1 VFFSVKT
8 SATDEQILSAIVLGA
23 TDLTEAQLQTNP
35 LPTYIDPR
43 AMNVS
48 TSGIGVD
55 NNILQGDANA
65 AIGGAGS
72 TDESFV
78 VNPGTLVSRVKVF
91 IDNSVTGYDY
101 SGGELLYYKAF
112 YSDGTNSGNVLITTN
127 LGLTNKG
134 QAGFFTIDGG
144 GKLIDSVQLTMAKGD
159 VKIPEIQFITD
170 INNLADGI
178 KLDFTALI
186 ADKDGDTASSAF
198 VANLSANA
206 LASSFDYVLYGAA
219 SAFDAFNVD
228 LSLVE
233 NDYQVNGFDTG
244 AMRDKLVLLGNVGA
258 SVSIENSGADSI
270 VSVVE
275 TGGQTTTITLVG
287 VDLLVSDIVAM
298 A

>member
-1 VFFSVKT
+1 
-8 SATDEQILSAIVLGA
+8 
-23 TDLTEAQLQTNP
+23 
-35 LPTYIDPR
+35 
-43 AMNVS
+43 
-48 TSGIGVD
+48 
-55 NNILQGDANA
+55 
-65 AIGGAGS
+65 
-72 TDESFV
+72 
-78 VNPGTLVSRVKVF
+78 
-91 IDNSVTGYDY
+91 
-101 SGGELLYYKAF
+101 
-112 YSDGTNSGNVLITTN
+112 
-127 LGLTNKG
+127 
-134 QAGFFTIDGG
+134 
-144 GKLIDSVQLTMAKGD
+144 MAKGD